1 MTDNN
6 VKCYINNEL
15 YIDYDLPVTAN
26 AESYQVTSTDNTG
39 DIIIK
44 MVNVTGYPKTFAI
57 DIAGAENIA
66 NTAQVSVAAGNSLND
81 DNILGKEEV
90 VTIKKSEVQGI
101 SSKFNYTVPKYSA
114 TVLRIK
120 TTVK

>member
-1 MTDNN
+1 MDFYFVELTL
-6 VKCYINNEL
+6 NNEL

-44 MVNVTGYPKTFAI
+44 MVNVTGYPKTFAV

-66 NTAQVSVAAGNSLND
+66 DTAQVSVAAGNSLND

-90 VTIKKSEVQGI
+90 VTIKESEVQGI
-101 SSKFNYTVPKYSA
+101 GSKFNYTVPKYSA

>member
-1 MTDNN
+1 
-6 VKCYINNEL
+6 
-15 YIDYDLPVTAN
+15 
-26 AESYQVTSTDNTG
+26 
-39 DIIIK
+39 

-66 NTAQVSVAAGNSLND
+66 DTAHVPVAAGNSLND

-90 VTIKKSEVQGI
+90 VTIKESEVHGI

-120 TTVK
+120 KQ